1 MLERGSNG
9 KEEGQEDCLLDSL
22 RTRNLKGGGL
32 LRSQN
37 LCATSAGA

>member
-1 MLERGSNG
+1 MFERGSNG